1 MLKDLDDMSIS
12 LEHLSKFSRFFQKKD
27 GHITD
32 RDYNTLKRLFMNQKI
47 KSRGATSKSN
57 NFLNSKSAFV
67 NKKNDVSEYDSIK
80 EYFSKAL
87 SSPLLTASEE
97 RTLASQLKSCD
108 AQIKSF
114 EKKLLIA
121 SKKDIIK
128 VKSFLKAI
136 SNKKNQIFQSFTKSN
151 LRLVVSITKKYA
163 NKGVPLIDLIQE
175 GNIGLMRAVKKFDHT
190 RGFKFSTYAAWWIHQ
205 SITRSIMDQSR
216 SIKVPVYILEK
227 SAKVFKANKMLEE
240 KLSRKPEMFEIAIEV
255 ELPIEAVRQILD
267 SGSDTLSLDSP
278 ISTEEN
284 ASFIDFLEDKRSL
297 QDDLSSHSSLQTTIN
312 VALEGLEDRE
322 KEIINLRFGINNSEI
337 LTLDEIGK
345 KFGLT
350 RERIRQI
357 EKKALKKIQKNY
369 GFSLKGFLN

>member
-1 MLKDLDDMSIS
+1 M
-12 LEHLSKFSRFFQKKD
+12 
-27 GHITD
+27 TD
-32 RDYNTLKRLFMNQKI
+32 RDYNSLKRLFMNQKI

-151 LRLVVSITKKYA
+151 LRLVVSIGKKYA

-240 KLSRKPEMFEIAIEV
+240 KLSRKPEMFEIAIQV

-297 QDDLSSHSSLQTTIN
+297 QDDLSSNSSLQTTIN
-312 VALEGLEDRE
+312 EALEGLEDRE